1 MRRTRLMGVLTV
13 VGIVVLAVA
22 VVALIARFVPG
33 INVAVVATAAL
44 APYLMLGAPLAM
56 IVLAVSRTWIA
67 VAVAGVVTVATI
79 AVQLPWYTRR
89 RVEPGVVVRVVSA
102 NLRYGRAD
110 PEAVV
115 RMARDHADILAVQ
128 ELTPE
133 KAELISAAGMDTVL
147 PYQVLRARKGPD
159 GVGIWSRFP
168 MRRGAE
174 YDEFGRGLLTTQVQI
189 PEVAG
194 EATVIA
200 AHMSAPYPDP
210 LTAWRVD
217 LARLD
222 STLQEIGA
230 SADGPVMLAADL
242 NATPDNLEFRRLLH
256 GGYRDAAEQAGAGLT
271 RTYKSHVRPL
281 PPVFALDHIL
291 TRDCVATSVRTLTVP
306 ETDHQALLAEITIF
320 VCSSTHGSG

>member
-1 MRRTRLMGVLTV
+1 MGVLTV

-44 APYLMLGAPLAM
+44 APDLMLGAPLAM

-79 AVQLPWYTRR
+79 AVQRPWYTRR
-89 RVEPGVVVRVVSA
+89 RVERGVVVRVVSA

-115 RMARDHADILAVQ
+115 RIARDHADILAVQ

-133 KAELISAAGMDTVL
+133 KAELISAAGIDTVL
-147 PYQVLRARKGPD
+147 PYRALRAREGPD

-168 MRRGAE
+168 MRRAAE
-174 YDEFGRGLLTTQVQI
+174 YDEFRRGLLTAQVQI
-189 PEVAG
+189 PDVAG

-200 AHMSAPYPDP
+200 AHMSAPYRE
-210 LTAWRVD
+210 LTAWRED

-222 STLQEIGA
+222 TTLQEIGA

-256 GGYRDAAEQAGAGLT
+256 DGYRDAAEQAGAGLT
-271 RTYKSHVRPL
+271 RTYPTDFRPL

-306 ETDHQALLAEITIF
+306 ETDHRALLAEITIF
-320 VCSSTHGSG
+320 VCSSTDGSG

>member
-1 MRRTRLMGVLTV
+1 MGVLTV

-44 APYLMLGAPLAM
+44 APDLMLGAPLAM

-194 EATVIA
+194 EATVPGP
-200 AHMSAPYPDP
+200 AHGLARGSGAVG
-210 LTAWRVD
+210 LD
-217 LARLD
+217 LAGDRCFSRRARD
-222 STLQEIGA
+222 AGGRPECHSRQPRVSPT
-230 SADGPVMLAADL
+230 AA
-242 NATPDNLEFRRLLH
+242 RRLS
-256 GGYRDAAEQAGAGLT
+256 RRRGAGGCGFDPDLQVPRST
-271 RTYKSHVRPL
+271 PAAGVRP
-281 PPVFALDHIL
+281 
-291 TRDCVATSVRTLTVP
+291 
-306 ETDHQALLAEITIF
+306 
-320 VCSSTHGSG
+320 

>member
-1 MRRTRLMGVLTV
+1 MGVLTV

-22 VVALIARFVPG
+22 VVALIARFLPG

-44 APYLMLGAPLAM
+44 APYLMLGAPVAM
-56 IVLAVSRTWIA
+56 IVLALSRAWIA
-67 VAVAGVVTVATI
+67 VAVAGVVTVATV

-89 RVEPGVVVRVVSA
+89 RAEPGAVVRVVSA
-102 NLRYGRAD
+102 NLRFGRAD

-115 RMARDHADILAVQ
+115 HMARDHADILAVQ

-133 KAELISAAGMDTVL
+133 KAELISAAGMGAVL
-147 PYQVLRARKGPD
+147 PYQELRARQGPA
-159 GVGIWSRFP
+159 GVGLWSRFP

-174 YDEFGRGLLTTQVQI
+174 YDEFWLGLLTAQVQI
-189 PEVAG
+189 PGATG

-200 AHMSAPYPDP
+200 AHMSAPYPDELP
-210 LTAWRVD
+210 AWRKD
-217 LARLD
+217 LAQLD
-222 STLQEIGA
+222 TTLQKIGA
-230 SADGPVMLAADL
+230 SADGPVLFAADL

-271 RTYKSHVRPL
+271 RTYPSDVRLL

-291 TRDCVATSVRTLTVP
+291 TRGCVAASVCMLP
-306 ETDHQALLAEITIF
+306 ISKTDHRALLAEITIF
-320 VCSSTHGSG
+320 PRAATGGAG

>member
-1 MRRTRLMGVLTV
+1 LMGVLGV

-67 VAVAGVVTVATI
+67 VAAAGAVTVATV
-79 AVQLPWYTRR
+79 AVQLPWYTRGR
-89 RVEPGVVVRVVSA
+89 AGPGTVVRVVSA

-133 KAELISAAGMDTVL
+133 KAELISAAGMDAVL
-147 PYQVLRARKGPD
+147 PYQALRAREGPS

-168 MRRGAE
+168 MRLCAE
-174 YDEFGRGLLTTQVQI
+174 YDEFGRGLITAQVQI
-189 PEVAG
+189 PDLAG

-200 AHMSAPYPDP
+200 AHMSAPFPDV
-210 LTAWRVD
+210 LLAWRED

-222 STLQEIGA
+222 TALQEIGA

-242 NATPDNLEFRRLLH
+242 NATPDNPEFRRLLH
-256 GGYRDAAEQAGAGLT
+256 GGYRHAAQQAGAGLT
-271 RTYKSHVRPL
+271 RTYPAVICL
-281 PPVFALDHIL
+281 PPVFAVDHIL
-291 TRDCVATSVRTLTVP
+291 TRDCVATTVRTLAIKDS
-306 ETDHQALLAEITIF
+306 DHRALVADIQLPN
-320 VCSSTHGSG
+320 

>member
-1 MRRTRLMGVLTV
+1 MGVPTI

-22 VVALIARFVPG
+22 VVALIVRFVPR

-67 VAVAGVVTVATI
+67 VAVAGVVTVAMV
-79 AVQLPWYTRR
+79 AVQLPWYTRGR
-89 RVEPGVVVRVVSA
+89 AGSGAVVRVVSA

-110 PEAVV
+110 PQAVV

-133 KAELISAAGMDTVL
+133 KAELISAAGMDAVL
-147 PYQVLRARKGPD
+147 PYQALRAREGAA

-174 YDEFGRGLLTTQVQI
+174 YDEFSLGLLTAQVQI
-189 PEVAG
+189 PDATGEV
-194 EATVIA
+194 TVIA
-200 AHMSAPYPDP
+200 AHMSTPVFRV
-210 LTAWRVD
+210 WRAD

-222 STLQEIGA
+222 TTLQEIGA

-242 NATPDNLEFRRLLH
+242 NATPDNLEFRRLLR

-271 RTYKSHVRPL
+271 RTYPSDVPLL
-281 PPVFALDHIL
+281 PPVFAVDHIL
-291 TRDCVATSVRTLTVP
+291 TRGCAATSVSTLPVAG
-306 ETDHQALLAEITIF
+306 TDHRALLAEITISA
-320 VCSSTHGSG
+320 CSSRDGVI

>member
-1 MRRTRLMGVLTV
+1 LMGVLTV

-22 VVALIARFVPG
+22 VVALIARFLPG
-33 INVAVVATAAL
+33 FNVAVVATAAL

-67 VAVAGVVTVATI
+67 AAVAGAVTVAAV
-79 AVQLPWYTRR
+79 AVQLPWYTRER
-89 RVEPGVVVRVVSA
+89 AEPGVVIRVVSA
-102 NLRYGRAD
+102 NLRYGRAN

-115 RMARDHADILAVQ
+115 RMAREHADILAVQ

-147 PYQVLRARKGPD
+147 PYQALRAREGPA

-174 YDEFGRGLLTTQVQI
+174 YDEFWLGLLTAQVQI
-189 PEVAG
+189 PGAAG

-200 AHMSAPYPDP
+200 AHMSAPHPEVLRP
-210 LTAWRVD
+210 WRAD

-222 STLQEIGA
+222 TTLQEIGA

-242 NATPDNLEFRRLLH
+242 NATPGNLEFRRLLH

-271 RTYKSHVRPL
+271 RTHPSDVRLL

-291 TRDCVATSVRTLTVP
+291 TRHCVATSVRTLTVP
-306 ETDHQALLAEITIF
+306 ETDHQALLAEITIV
-320 VCSSTHGSG
+320 VCSSTYGSG